1 MYSHACRYCASSP
14 EPPNVL
20 KSSPHAP
27 LSAGPHQPCSSPA
40 TSQPAGTATT
50 APGTVSAT
58 PGTAATAAATAAVN
72 TAAAVSHD
80 AILPTLDA
88 GTQLCL
94 PVTLLLSCLQPCNL
108 FVGVCVRVCVCV
120 CMCVFVLVDWTL
132 CTVLSLL
139 LAETQARECREE
151 HTCFSVD

>member
-1 MYSHACRYCASSP
+1 MYSHACRYSASSP
-14 EPPNVL
+14 EPANVS

-27 LSAGPHQPCSSPA
+27 LSPGPHQPCSSPA
-40 TSQPAGTATT
+40 ASYPAGTATT

-58 PGTAATAAATAAVN
+58 PGTAATAAAVN

-94 PVTLLLSCLQPCNL
+94 PVTLLLSCLQPCDL
-108 FVGVCVRVCVCV
+108 FVGGCVCVCV
-120 CMCVFVLVDWTL
+120 CVCVSLFWLTGR
-132 CTVLSLL
+132 CAQSCLSCLL
-139 LAETQARECREE
+139 KRKQGNVGKNIPALEIHVWIR
-151 HTCFSVD
+151 